1 MILYESSFECLEK
14 SKDTARRF
22 ATAVLENYF
31 IKLIVANVL
40 LMPLLHSLVPWACKQ
55 DIAEKMMK
63 TPDVR
68 IDSKLNKE
76 IWSQG
81 IKLVFEVFVFENY
94 YFNLI

>member
-1 MILYESSFECLEK
+1 MILYGSSFECLEK

-63 TPDVR
+63 NHEKMT
-68 IDSKLNKE
+68 IMTTNFF
-76 IWSQG
+76 IFFIQ
-81 IKLVFEVFVFENY
+81 
-94 YFNLI
+94 